1 MGILKK
7 STKPKKG
14 GIMSRKTAGKKLEGK
29 PVEPVV
35 EAPAKKKTKAPVA
48 KPQKAKS
55 ATVRVRELL
64 LDNIEASA
72 DEVLAILKKEGYPVM
87 NPSNVSIERSTARSY
102 ISILKERGVAI

>member
-1 MGILKK
+1 
-7 STKPKKG
+7 
-14 GIMSRKTAGKKLEGK
+14 MSRKTAGKKLEGK

-35 EAPAKKKTKAPVA
+35 EAPVKKKTKAPVAA

-64 LDNIEASA
+64 LDNIEMSA
-72 DEVLAILKKEGYPVM
+72 GEVLAILKKEGYPVM